1 MKGNTNAGLL
11 PDQYTGEEINSE
23 KTEVLENTIEAKDFY
38 NKVVH
43 RLQNVNE
50 WHRMAGTLS
59 ADFQLTDK
67 NGHDVADAVQKG
79 NLIRIDIPGPGSKS
93 GEGYDWVQVEELK
106 YTSGEDKERFGFRVR
121 PARNPLGEEDV
132 ISHFYSEESTSSFIV
147 SRMSNKITAGI
158 YDRNTLPNKD
168 ATFFAD
174 KVRDLAVGTVGVA
187 ALSKLQW
194 KGLLEGLMER
204 GEV

>member
-1 MKGNTNAGLL
+1 MKENTNAGLL

-23 KTEVLENTIEAKDFY
+23 KTELFENTIEAKAFY

-50 WHRMAGTLS
+50 WHQLAGTLS

-67 NGHDVADAVQKG
+67 NGHDVMDAVQKG
-79 NLIRIDIPGPGSKS
+79 NFIRINIRGPGNKS

-106 YTSGEDKERFGFRVR
+106 YISGEDEESFGFRVR
-121 PARNPLGEEDV
+121 PARNPAGDEDV

-158 YDRNTLPNKD
+158 YDRNTLPNSD
-168 ATFFAD
+168 AVFFAD
-174 KVRDLAVGTVGVA
+174 KIRHLAVGTVGIA

-194 KGLLEGLMER
+194 NGLLEGLMFD
-204 GEV
+204 V